1 MSAIERLT
9 VVAGILCRADDD
21 HILLTERIGDS
32 PFAGLW
38 EFPGGKID
46 PPESPEQALVR
57 ELREELG
64 IDISRWSHF
73 LSLDHEYADRCVS
86 LTFYLVEAWA
96 GIPAGLDGQ
105 ALRWV
110 ARDALR
116 SEELLPADAPVV
128 DALHK
133 LGPENAGG

>member
-1 MSAIERLT
+1 MADVQRLT
-9 VVAGILCRADDD
+9 VVAGILCRAQDD

-46 PPESPEQALVR
+46 PSESAEEALVR

-64 IDISRWSHF
+64 IEISRWSHF

-86 LTFYLVEAWA
+86 LTFYLVQDWS
-96 GIPAGLDGQ
+96 GTPDGLDGQ

-110 ARDALR
+110 ARHDLR
-116 SEELLPADAPVV
+116 VEELLPADAPVV
-128 DALHK
+128 RALHERRP
-133 LGPENAGG
+133 GTIGA

>member
-1 MSAIERLT
+1 MQRLS
-9 VVAGILCRADDD
+9 VVAGILCRSHDD

-46 PPESPEQALVR
+46 PDESADAALVR

-64 IDISRWSHF
+64 IEISGWSHF
-73 LSLDHEYADRCVS
+73 MSLDHEYADRSVS
-86 LTFYLVEAWA
+86 LTFYLVEDWS
-96 GIPAGLDGQ
+96 GTPDGLDGQ

-110 ARDALR
+110 ARHALR
-116 SEELLPADAPVV
+116 AEELLPADAPVV
-128 DALHK
+128 RALRDR
-133 LGPENAGG
+133 G